1 MKTTVKRI
9 TALFLILLLT
19 ASLLASCKSGGE
31 EETVTEVDGI
41 PVFDQYKSRK
51 VDLGLSEDEVIYDII
66 EIDGMLRATIGVL
79 DPNYDPEHPEEYLG
93 LPYPTEYRW
102 YSLDYVEDT
111 SKREKTLSYYE
122 ITFTADPS
130 VEFALGGEFYE
141 DEYGKGVQY
150 HFYSDEGPQ
159 EGFLLSPELGIDDP
173 STKACTYG
181 SMAHIMLYEGVP
193 FASFH
198 YGVLHGDGITYRSE
212 WAGAEHL
219 YVNDR
224 FLNTKKWTPGDPKYT
239 YHGLIGIK
247 GVPYALLEI
256 NEKGCLVPLTPETT
270 ELPLKGIEI
279 DGCPTGGAFTDGRF
293 GYFMSG
299 TELWRT
305 DGKESKCI
313 VDLVPYGVSLTSMV
327 RSVRSISDG
336 RILISVDG
344 KLIELSELV
353 GSEEPITICD
363 IGVIDYYEG
372 LGELEDLSLTVSKY
386 NDQADNAFFR
396 VMEYE
401 DVADLNL
408 ALLTGDI
415 DMVITPNQFTLNNY
429 IKQGLLAPLEEVV
442 PALFEK
448 DVLIESVVDATRV
461 DGTCYYLP
469 LNFEICG
476 KSITDPSL
484 LKEGKLFE
492 NRLEYYD
499 FVVQNDYEYFKSN
512 TPRQILT
519 DFSRDLDEWI
529 DWESNTAHFDDGT
542 FAALLEFCRQGSAQD
557 EITEYWSTKTP
568 LANDWGRDW
577 KSKSFILKDSVESYR
592 FTDVKKALDY
602 QKTLPVTEG
611 VGGPTTWV
619 QVDFPMPSRV
629 HNGYEIFAHNLYAV
643 VDHEDTKAAAADLL
657 QWLILEDVEEE
668 FPEKQTTPFLATGWD
683 GFSINK
689 DETDRYL
696 RRLIDGYVD
705 PEEEVAKIK
714 PEVAKEFP
722 NTVYHIRYNVQ
733 NYDMRCGQ
741 EQYEI
746 TWSYINNADHLRY
759 HDSEIHKVIVNE
771 AASFFSG
778 SITAKQAA
786 DYVQNRISLYLA
798 EQS

>member
-1 MKTTVKRI
+1 
-9 TALFLILLLT
+9 
-19 ASLLASCKSGGE
+19 
-31 EETVTEVDGI
+31 
-41 PVFDQYKSRK
+41 
-51 VDLGLSEDEVIYDII
+51 
-66 EIDGMLRATIGVL
+66 
-79 DPNYDPEHPEEYLG
+79 
-93 LPYPTEYRW
+93 
-102 YSLDYVEDT
+102 
-111 SKREKTLSYYE
+111 
-122 ITFTADPS
+122 
-130 VEFALGGEFYE
+130 
-141 DEYGKGVQY
+141 
-150 HFYSDEGPQ
+150 
-159 EGFLLSPELGIDDP
+159 
-173 STKACTYG
+173 
-181 SMAHIMLYEGVP
+181 
-193 FASFH
+193 
-198 YGVLHGDGITYRSE
+198 
-212 WAGAEHL
+212 
-219 YVNDR
+219 
-224 FLNTKKWTPGDPKYT
+224 
-239 YHGLIGIK
+239 
-247 GVPYALLEI
+247 
-256 NEKGCLVPLTPETT
+256 
-270 ELPLKGIEI
+270 
-279 DGCPTGGAFTDGRF
+279 
-293 GYFMSG
+293 
-299 TELWRT
+299 
-305 DGKESKCI
+305 
-313 VDLVPYGVSLTSMV
+313 
-327 RSVRSISDG
+327 
-336 RILISVDG
+336 
-344 KLIELSELV
+344 
-353 GSEEPITICD
+353 
-363 IGVIDYYEG
+363 
-372 LGELEDLSLTVSKY
+372 
-386 NDQADNAFFR
+386 
-396 VMEYE
+396 MEYE

-786 DYVQNRISLYLA
+786 EYVQNRISLYLA
-798 EQS
+798 EQG